1 MRLQTGQIVGKK
13 LGDKESEAVEC
24 RSALRKKKKISERQR
39 EEREGETYEKRKQF
53 FFVLFFSQIVDM

>member
-13 LGDKESEAVEC
+13 LGDKELEAVEC
-24 RSALRKKKKISERQR
+24 RSALEKKKKKTSERQR

-53 FFVLFFSQIVDM
+53 VFQIVDV